1 MMIPRII
8 HYCWFGG
15 KEKPADAKRCIDS
28 WKKKCPNYE
37 IIEWN
42 EDNFNIN
49 KYPYAKFCYENKKWA
64 FLSDFARLVVVSEY
78 GGLYFDTDVEI
89 VKSFDDLLKYD
100 AFYGF
105 ENNENINT
113 GEGFGAIKGHS
124 TVLSM
129 LTQYLK
135 LLPDSE
141 ENYPLIP
148 CPALNTKALLP
159 MGLKLSGERQK
170 LDGAEVFP
178 YDYFNPYDD
187 PTGRLKKTQNT
198 YSIHWYSKSWL
209 SKGTI
214 LKSKLTKPLH
224 RIFGTDIFAI
234 LRGKK

>member
-1 MMIPRII
+1 MIPKVI

-15 KEKPADAKRCIDS
+15 KSLDGTTVKNIETWHKLMPD
-28 WKKKCPNYE
+28 YE
-37 IIEWN
+37 IKRWDES
-42 EDNFNIN
+42 NFSFSACEFAR
-49 KYPYAKFCYENKKWA
+49 KAYENKKWA

-159 MGLKLSGERQK
+159 MGLKLSGERQNVA
-170 LDGAEVFP
+170 GAEILP
-178 YDYFNPYDD
+178 KDYFNPYDD